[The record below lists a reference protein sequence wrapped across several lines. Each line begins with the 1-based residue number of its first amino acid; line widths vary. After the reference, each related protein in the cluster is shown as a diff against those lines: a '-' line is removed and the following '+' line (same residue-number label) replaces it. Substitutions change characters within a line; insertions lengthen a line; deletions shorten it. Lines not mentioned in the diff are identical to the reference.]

1 MLSLLPT
8 LLFSSGKSL
17 LRKQALTGNVVKV
30 AFRLGGLVPKAL
42 LLLFC
47 FSFFCFSSSLGLTFD
62 LDKVAYIKTL
72 TLIM

>member
-1 MLSLLPT
+1 
-8 LLFSSGKSL
+8 
-17 LRKQALTGNVVKV
+17 
-30 AFRLGGLVPKAL
+30 LGGLVPKAL